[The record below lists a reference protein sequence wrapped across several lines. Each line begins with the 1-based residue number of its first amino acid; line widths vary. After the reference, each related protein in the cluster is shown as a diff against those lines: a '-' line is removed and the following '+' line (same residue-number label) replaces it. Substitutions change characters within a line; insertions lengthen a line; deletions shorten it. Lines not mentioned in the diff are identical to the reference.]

1 MTRTT
6 VWPLGG
12 SSPTRFDVSPLE
24 TRLKQ
29 AAIPWTPDWRFLHDT
44 DRTAFGQATR
54 YACGS
59 APPIYRI
66 QSGLGDFA
74 AASTDDELRA
84 FVRAMETG
92 TEEAQ
97 RAAVDAAG
105 EKGLNWLTNG
115 PGRRP

>member
-1 MTRTT
+1 MLGTVVGVLAIGLLLSVPVCTVESRMDAVTGSMTRTT

-54 YACGS
+54 YACGCRRCRS
-59 APPIYRI
+59 
-66 QSGLGDFA
+66 
-74 AASTDDELRA
+74 
-84 FVRAMETG
+84 
-92 TEEAQ
+92 
-97 RAAVDAAG
+97 
-105 EKGLNWLTNG
+105 G
-115 PGRRP
+115 PGRSSSPTAACEPPGAW